1 MKKNKAKV
9 INIGDLVRRKYYN
22 NSIQE
27 KEIGFV
33 VEIERPEWNDK
44 IGVTWCFVEWLNSY
58 DVADIRGYAYQ
69 DLEKVS
75 K

>member
-1 MKKNKAKV
+1 MKKSKAKV

-27 KEIGFV
+27 NEIGFV
-33 VEIERPEWNDK
+33 VEIERPEYSDYK
-44 IGVTWCFVEWLNSY
+44 VGTTYCYVDWLNSS
-58 DVADIRGYAYQ
+58 VTDIRGYAYQ
-69 DLEKVS
+69 DLVKVS

>member
-1 MKKNKAKV
+1 MKKSKAKV

-27 KEIGFV
+27 NEIGFV
-33 VEIERPEWNDK
+33 VEIERSEYSDYK
-44 IGVTWCFVEWLNSY
+44 VGTTYCYVDWLNSS
-58 DVADIRGYAYQ
+58 DSHIRGFAYQ
-69 DLEKVS
+69 DLVKVS

>member
-1 MKKNKAKV
+1 MKKSKAKV

-27 KEIGFV
+27 KEVGYVVDISYSSIG
-33 VEIERPEWNDK
+33 
-44 IGVTWCFVEWLNSY
+44 GVTYCFVKWLNSY
-58 DVADIRGYAYQ
+58 DVADIIGYAYQ

-75 K
+75 